1 MHFEAKCD
9 IKSPM
14 GEQSFTR
21 GDILRIY
28 NAGPDAVVQ
37 LIELLLATIAQLQLR
52 IEALESQLSKD
63 SHNSH
68 KPPSSDGLKRM
79 TKSLRVKSTRP
90 NGGQEGHSGHTLAM
104 VEKPDHIIIHQ
115 VKRCQECDG
124 SLERTI
130 ANSFVQRQVFD
141 IPPLRLEVTE
151 HRAEVK
157 HCPHC
162 GANNQALF
170 PQEVTKTTQYGD
182 RIKSLSVY
190 LTQYQLLPYDRTTEL
205 LNDLFSSPISEASL
219 YNWNEKAYQALEKS
233 EAVISSQLQ
242 QAPVINVDETGNSH
256 YGKTYVQ
263 RGIRE

>member
-1 MHFEAKCD
+1 
-9 IKSPM
+9 M

-21 GDILRIY
+21 EDILRVY

-141 IPPLRLEVTE
+141 IPPLRLGGKWGQ
-151 HRAEVK
+151 R
-157 HCPHC
+157 P
-162 GANNQALF
+162 
-170 PQEVTKTTQYGD
+170 
-182 RIKSLSVY
+182 I
-190 LTQYQLLPYDRTTEL
+190 
-205 LNDLFSSPISEASL
+205 FSSKNRALSPFSVPVVFILFAPGIQFRRQTHRNIVHQSVKFIEDFHDAPLFLNKRYRHFVVLQLAHIYTWETRHLRVLGTPLIDNEEIVKGVLHINFGQRAIHIFGKKCESLIRQRIS
-219 YNWNEKAYQALEKS
+219 N
-233 EAVISSQLQ
+233 
-242 QAPVINVDETGNSH
+242 
-256 YGKTYVQ
+256 
-263 RGIRE
+263 

>member
-219 YNWNEKAYQALEKS
+219 YNWNEKA
-233 EAVISSQLQ
+233 
-242 QAPVINVDETGNSH
+242 
-256 YGKTYVQ
+256 
-263 RGIRE
+263 